1 MSTFTLAIS
10 CLTTSNLPWFMDLT
24 FQVPMQ
30 YCSLQ
35 HRTLLLS
42 AVTSTTG
49 YCFCFGSIPSFFLE
63 LFLHWSPE
71 AYWAPTDLGTSSFS
85 ILSFCHG
92 PRRSV
97 AERSYSSS
105 KVGAAAERSYPV
117 SEVSGSGPECQAAT
131 AQEQPRGVTSLQ
143 YSCLENPMNS
153 MKRQNDR
160 ILKEEL
166 PRYWPRY
173 PICYWRS
180 VEK

>member
-10 CLTTSNLPWFMDLT
+10 CLTTSNLLWIMDLT
-24 FQVPMQ
+24 FQVPVQ

-42 AVTSTTG
+42 PVTSTTR

-71 AYWAPTDLGTSSFS
+71 AYWAPTDLGNSSFS

-105 KVGAAAERSYPV
+105 KVGAAAERSYPMP
-117 SEVSGSGPECQAAT
+117 EV
-131 AQEQPRGVTSLQ
+131 RGGGW
-143 YSCLENPMNS
+143 
-153 MKRQNDR
+153 
-160 ILKEEL
+160 EEL
-166 PRYWPRY
+166 PHIQGAAAEQRGLSGATPRSRSGGAAMRRY
-173 PICYWRS
+173 PSSKVRSSSCTLLEQPWRNNPRPR
-180 VEK
+180 